1 VRQER
6 LARVFHSLYRHG
18 QVSREAIAMEAN
30 LSAASV
36 STLTQS
42 LLQAGVLRLA
52 GELPSRGGRR
62 ADLLELNPPSRHLC
76 GVDLQGR
83 LLRMALVDLG
93 GNVSRTSETR
103 VETAS
108 PFTRFAEALR
118 GFLQAHNAVPLAI
131 GIATPELLDR
141 DRRRM
146 VSAHRVS
153 WTGFDIRETV
163 ERQTRCTTFLTRS
176 VDAAALGEKWFGSAR
191 SAENCLVIT
200 WGEGIGCGV
209 LIGGELFS
217 GSALLSGEFG
227 HVTIDPDGAAC
238 YCGKRG
244 CLEMYASVGRIVAA
258 CGGTFRGLC
267 KRARQGD
274 ATAIGAIQ
282 QACALTGLRLADLVQ
297 VLNPEQI
304 VLAGMAGLEPDLFL
318 PLLRAAIHRHAMPA
332 QAIGL
337 RMDAS
342 SLGPDAGCRGA
353 AASALQQLIDS
364 PGGVDRLLR
373 AESVQPAKRR
383 IEPL

>member
-1 VRQER
+1 MRQER
-6 LARVFHSLYRHG
+6 LAQVFHSLYRHG
-18 QVSREAIAMEAN
+18 RVSREAIAQEAN

-62 ADLLELNPPSRHLC
+62 ADLLELNASSRQLC

-83 LLRMALVDLG
+83 ILRMALVDLG
-93 GNVSRTSETR
+93 GNISRALETR

-108 PFTRFAEALR
+108 PFARFAGELR
-118 GFLQAHNAVPLAI
+118 GFLRKHSAAPLAI

-146 VSAHRVS
+146 VSSHRVFWS
-153 WTGFDIRETV
+153 GIDIRENV
-163 ERQTRCTTFLTRS
+163 ERETKSTTFLTRS
-176 VDAAALGEKWFGSAR
+176 VDAAALGEKWFGASR
-191 SAENCLVIT
+191 SAENCLVLT
-200 WGEGIGCGV
+200 WGEGIGCGILV
-209 LIGGELFS
+209 GGDLYS

-227 HVTIDPDGAAC
+227 HVTIDPSGPAC

-244 CLEMYASVGRIVAA
+244 CLETYASARRIVAA
-258 CGGTFRGLC
+258 YGGSRQLTFSGLC
-267 KRARQGD
+267 KKARQGD
-274 ATAIGAIQ
+274 AAAIGAIH
-282 QACALTGLRLADLVQ
+282 QACELAGQRLADLVQ

-304 VLAGMAGLEPDLFL
+304 ILAGMAGLEADLFL
-318 PLLRAAIHRHAMPA
+318 PPLRAAIQRYAMPA

-337 RMDAS
+337 RLDAS
-342 SLGPDAGCRGA
+342 NLGPDAGCRGA

-364 PGGVDRLLR
+364 PGGMNRLLQ
-373 AESVQPAKRR
+373 AGT
-383 IEPL
+383 